1 MGRNALQSSN
11 VRSIHC
17 LVACALQRCDDGLE
31 DLVVATPRS
40 LSSRDNGGELDN
52 GLVCVHY
59 NLKESIMKLDGS
71 MLHEFDWNI
80 LDKFESDRESFC
92 SGCTKEEQKW
102 CKFRLDSECKHNEE
116 VS

>member
-1 MGRNALQSSN
+1 
-11 VRSIHC
+11 
-17 LVACALQRCDDGLE
+17 
-31 DLVVATPRS
+31 
-40 LSSRDNGGELDN
+40 
-52 GLVCVHY
+52 
-59 NLKESIMKLDGS
+59 MKLDGS

-80 LDKFESDRESFC
+80 LDKFETDRVSFC